1 MVIPNAAR
9 QVPLMFRAQAPGR
22 CQVAYLQKGEEPDA
36 VIWTDEWVKHAETY
50 PDRSGT
56 EVRTQDSTIAWRLL
70 TNSGLDDSVI
80 LPVLGAKGIPYFPGS
95 SMKGLFR
102 RACNRTQ
109 ADRYCGKPLPGN
121 DWQPGILRF
130 HGGYPVD
137 DSWTQDLV
145 DIVHPQQN
153 WQVKG
158 AKEGGAFPLIS
169 LYKPTLRFGI
179 SSTQNL
185 DDSEWETIWDIWQ
198 KALANGI
205 GSRVSAGYGQI
216 ETSKPEILFKA
227 KLKGQGQA
235 PKLLTGDGE
244 FRPNMIRAAIRGHA
258 LRIFG
263 GLTSEDQAERLVEQL
278 FGGIQKREGRIG
290 LLGLKFVDSHL
301 DLDKFGKGKYTQP
314 CYSVEGELT
323 WYLTQ
328 PLTNPEHEIPLKKL
342 VTALNQ
348 FALVFGG
355 FGKSW
360 RRADHRLFFE
370 DYYEDPYKALIGCHW
385 RWMGTLS
392 LTRHARKVYSPKH
405 IRPFIE
411 EVLQIARDWMKL
423 QNIQPRNFATA
434 WREAW
439 HPSQVQVWGRVAE
452 DQENSEA
459 IYWFHG
465 PYRKAQA
472 GLYSEGSIYHSDF
485 VGKVGKVGQ
494 IWHRM
499 YPLVRFKPDP
509 KDDSKKIA
517 FLPLSHQFL
526 ELITLFPDES
536 QECEEFL
543 DFLGTHPFNFE
554 QLWGDQ

>member
-1 MVIPNAAR
+1 
-9 QVPLMFRAQAPGR
+9 MFQAQAPGR

-36 VIWTDEWVKHAETY
+36 VRWTYEWVEHAETY
-50 PDRSGT
+50 PDRSSDNLQ
-56 EVRTQDSTIAWRLL
+56 TQDSTIAWRLL

-102 RACNRTQ
+102 RACNPAQ
-109 ADRYCGKPLPGN
+109 SDRYCGKPLPGN

-137 DSWTQDLV
+137 DSWTEDLV

-169 LYKPTLRFGI
+169 LYKPTLRFGL
-179 SSTQNL
+179 SS
-185 DDSEWETIWDIWQ
+185 SEDLSEQEWSTIWEIWQ
-198 KALANGI
+198 NALANGI

-216 ETSKPEILFKA
+216 ENSQPQILFKG

-263 GLTSEDQAERLVEQL
+263 GLTSAENAERLVEQL
-278 FGGIQKREGRIG
+278 FGGIQRREGTIG
-290 LLGLKFVDSHL
+290 LLGLKFVDSKL
-301 DLDKFGKGKYTQP
+301 DLDKFGQGKYAQP
-314 CYSVEGELT
+314 CYAVEGDLT
-323 WYLTQ
+323 WYLARR
-328 PLTNPEHEIPLKKL
+328 LDNPEHEAPLKKL

-348 FALVFGG
+348 FAIVFGG

-370 DYYEDPYKALIGCHW
+370 EYYDDAYKALIGCHW
-385 RWMGTLS
+385 HWMGTPS
-392 LTRHARKVYSPKH
+392 LTRNARKVRNPQH
-405 IRPFIE
+405 IKPFVA
-411 EVLQIARDWMKL
+411 EVRKIAREWMEL
-423 QNIQPRNFATA
+423 QNVPATNFANN

-439 HPSQVQVWGRVAE
+439 HPSKVQVWGRIAE
-452 DQENSEA
+452 EKEASEA
-459 IYWFHG
+459 IRWFHG
-465 PYRKAQA
+465 PYRQ
-472 GLYSEGSIYHSDF
+472 GQPGIHREGSIYHSDF
-485 VGKVGKVGQ
+485 VGKVGKIGR

-499 YPLVRFKPDP
+499 YPLVVLRPDP
-509 KDDSKKIA
+509 KNADKQIA
-517 FLPLSHQFL
+517 RPTPRFL
-526 ELITLFPDES
+526 ELLTLFPDDS
-536 QECEEFL
+536 QACHDFL
-543 DFLGTHPFNFE
+543 DFLDTHPFDF
-554 QLWGDQ
+554 QHLWGD